1 MKIKKGNIVLASC
14 NEVTRLIY
22 ITKVKVDYFSGYL
35 LSNIVELAGSKD
47 AILETDMTGLPYK
60 LIAQTNIE
68 ILMTESQIEKVMT
81 KGRQLDFKKLD
92 YGVTVNARDDMRA
105 FKDSESYDAML
116 LGLEFH
122 LSQFE

>member
-1 MKIKKGNIVLASC
+1 
-14 NEVTRLIY
+14 
-22 ITKVKVDYFSGYL
+22 
-35 LSNIVELAGSKD
+35 
-47 AILETDMTGLPYK
+47 
-60 LIAQTNIE
+60 
-68 ILMTESQIEKVMT
+68 MTESQIEKVMT

-105 FKDSESYDAML
+105 FKDSESHDAML

>member
-1 MKIKKGNIVLASC
+1 MRAKG

-22 ITKVKVDYFSGYL
+22 ITKVREDYFSGYL

-60 LIAQTNIE
+60 LIAQTNIK
-68 ILMTESQIEKVMT
+68 ITMSESQLRRVLAE
-81 KGRQLDFKKLD
+81 GRELDFDKLD
-92 YGVTVNARDDMRA
+92 YGVSVNTRDDMRA
-105 FKDSESYDAML
+105 FKDDESHDAML
-116 LGLEFH
+116 LGLDFH